1 MNFIQKIPLKIFNLF
16 YPLKI
21 YGKENVP
28 KGKAVLVSN
37 HFHALDC
44 GFLASVY
51 NKDLFFL
58 SKKEIYKNK
67 LISKIIK
74 SYGGIPID
82 RENPDMKSLMS
93 AIRVLKD
100 GHKLAIFAEGT
111 RNKTGTDELQP
122 IKGGAIVFAVKSKS
136 PIVPIMILK
145 KLKFF
150 RKSYLIV
157 GEPFELSE
165 FYDKKYSDD
174 DLIKMEEMVAE
185 KMREQHAKLKQILQ
199 SKKDKKK
206 NDCSKR

>member
-1 MNFIQKIPLKIFNLF
+1 MNFIQKIPLKIFNFF

-21 YGKENVP
+21 YGKKNVP

-51 NKDLFFL
+51 NKDLYFL

-67 LISKIIK
+67 LISKLII

-82 RENPDMKSLMS
+82 RDNPDMKSLMT

-165 FYDKKYSDD
+165 FYDKKYTDE
-174 DLIKMEEMVAE
+174 DLKKMEELVAK
-185 KMREQHAKLKQILQ
+185 KMKEQHEKLKQILIE
-199 SKKDKKK
+199 KKTKKK
-206 NDCSKR
+206 K